1 MTIKNER
8 EKRKQEM
15 EQGTATKIC
24 KHCKSEI
31 PLGAKVCPQCR
42 KKQGMGCLPKVLIA
56 IVVLGLIG
64 AIFGDS
70 DNDSD
75 SKKVAESNTVTET
88 KSADKTEKEVAK
100 VEDATDTT
108 ESVENSNAQLTVG
121 STFEKNGLKITVND
135 ANLDY
140 YQYIDDEYGLYA
152 PADGKRLIM
161 ASFTFENTGKSD
173 AYVSIYDFDC
183 YADNTSCDQAF
194 ISDDNGFINGNIS
207 PGRNVSFQA
216 YYEVPINAQAIEL
229 EYETNIWTNEKA
241 TIKLQ

>member
-1 MTIKNER
+1 MSK
-8 EKRKQEM
+8 EKA
-15 EQGTATKIC
+15 TTKIC
-24 KHCKSEI
+24 KHCKTEI
-31 PLGAKVCPQCR
+31 PADAKICPQCR

-64 AIFGDS
+64 AIFGSGDDS
-70 DNDSD
+70 SNPE
-75 SKKVAESNTVTET
+75 KVADSNTATET
-88 KSADKTEKEVAK
+88 KSADKTEKKTAK

-108 ESVENSNAQLTVG
+108 ESTENSGNQLTVG

-152 PADGKRLIM
+152 PADGKRLVM

-207 PGRNVSFQA
+207 PGRNVSFQT
-216 YYEVPINAQAIEL
+216 YYEVPVNAQTIEL

-241 TIKLQ
+241 IIKLQ

>member
-1 MTIKNER
+1 MNMSK
-8 EKRKQEM
+8 EKS
-15 EQGTATKIC
+15 TTKIC
-24 KHCKSEI
+24 KHCKTEI
-31 PLGAKVCPQCR
+31 PADAKICPQCR

-56 IVVLGLIG
+56 IVVLGVIG
-64 AIFGDS
+64 TIFGGD

-75 SKKVAESNTVTET
+75 SKKAADSSAVSEVKTTDKAEKDT
-88 KSADKTEKEVAK
+88 AK
-100 VEDATDTT
+100 AKDDTDATED
-108 ESVENSNAQLTVG
+108 VENSNAQLTVG

-140 YQYIDDEYGLYA
+140 YQYINDEYGLYA
-152 PADGKRLIM
+152 PADGKRLVM

-194 ISDDNGFINGNIS
+194 ISDDNGFINSNIS

-216 YYEVPINAQAIEL
+216 YYEVPISAQAIEL

-241 TIKLQ
+241 IIKLQ

>member
-1 MTIKNER
+1 MTIKDER
-8 EKRKQEM
+8 EKKKREM

-42 KKQGMGCLPKVLIA
+42 KSQGMGCLPKVLIA
-56 IVVLGLIG
+56 IVVLGVIG
-64 AIFGDS
+64 TIFGGN

-75 SKKVAESNTVTET
+75 SKKVADSSVASEVKTTSKAEKDTT
-88 KSADKTEKEVAK
+88 KADDTT
-100 VEDATDTT
+100 DATEST
-108 ESVENSNAQLTVG
+108 ENPNAQLTVG

-140 YQYIDDEYGLYA
+140 YQYIDDEYGFSA
-152 PADGKRLIM
+152 PADGKRLVM

-183 YADNTSCDQAF
+183 YADNTSCDQSF

-207 PGRNVSFQA
+207 PGRNVSFQT
-216 YYEVPINAQAIEL
+216 YYEVPINAQSVEL

-241 TIKLQ
+241 IIKLQ